1 VKGMKL
7 RLLLMGGIMSALS
20 LILFA
25 TRGYS
30 VDYVGF
36 PGVGWYTS

>member
-1 VKGMKL
+1 
-7 RLLLMGGIMSALS
+7 LS

-30 VDYVGF
+30 VDYVGLL
-36 PGVGWYTS
+36 GVGVVLFKIGALRR